1 MDNSEKEILESLKNF
16 DTKNL
21 LTKESY
27 AEIFLQGNYYFAYIM
42 NPKQND
48 QIEIYINPSTHGEVS
63 INMLNFFGENLISK
77 ETYFRRNYLNFNFND
92 FEDSAKNIRLMLNKK
107 LNEFN
112 IRLDPNKKTNQNRKN
127 KNQNNINIENE
138 YNIEDK
144 NGKKINIIG
153 YKLYQF
159 LVGYLLDAFFVIEKG
174 LNNRNLDNDNLELLK
189 TILHIIKYVINEVKN
204 NLTKYK
210 TAYFN
215 RKLLISSKIHA
226 ILVSLEPI
234 LFNLSLAYKFN
245 YSNIPE
251 IEFEF
256 IQIANNVYDLV
267 LNVEDKTLIP
277 WPCMQIIMEF
287 ILDEGVKK
295 RIQNY
300 KKYDMFHKFTKIL
313 ENLNETEI
321 KNIRKNSDMREI
333 CKTFVDE
340 MCGPTFDTLV
350 NKSYY
355 CYLLSCLKSQN
366 LENKMNALNDISD
379 IIISIKNDKTQNKIF
394 SDFILQNKIL
404 EIIFAEGIHD
414 QIIKRSINL
423 YVYFAENNLLDD
435 KYIEKIIERQDNKF
449 MKKLLNRIISVFPR
463 EKKDHFFQR
472 LSKGIKFNSKSNDD
486 IEFISELTE
495 ACLKIPAEKNPKEKN
510 LVININNN
518 SNKIEEK
525 NYYGLNMIFDYII
538 KDFDDKIKYEEN
550 NVDFAIDSFKN
561 TIYRSIYLNQLKPD
575 EIFIFIEKILENIKN
590 NNKHNSVVQ
599 SMKLFQYLMDLI
611 KSKKNN
617 NLIVNLKSLD
627 QKYSIILLLIEDLIR
642 YMSLLPENFSEEA
655 IYEGIYPHSINIETR
670 LKLIFYFFKKSS
682 NNYGLNL
689 SEKKYIEKLF
699 QIFSSDRYKKD
710 LNKFYDIFSKNINE
724 IDDKILSDFFVYL
737 LQEKSGLDI
746 KTINNKESINFIIK
760 IFTSININKKSIYHD
775 GRNIRVDG
783 SVPIEGFD
791 MLFDL
796 LTQNSNNEVQNSISE
811 LLCTICISFKDYSK
825 EEVIQNYWKKYYNK
839 IMPYL
844 DNIKK
849 SHDKIA
855 FNGIIKLLNKIY
867 SFTCNPYGKIP
878 QKNDYHSSQ
887 GEFKTYRFERIGV
900 KTKEKEYRLKAGIYD
915 TILEIRWKLGYYY
928 DIPINNVAF
937 VGLDNKVYTLNNDF
951 DIFIKVFN
959 DQKYFGEKCVSIKV
973 KQEPFEF
980 VKIKDNPKDFI
991 EKNENLYN
999 ILIDN
1004 LKIDIKNGLNVDEV
1018 ENKQKIWNIIS
1029 KLPKNYFF
1037 LNNLKQF
1044 GLNKDNN
1051 NTNNDLGYFIDIK
1064 EIYILTYS
1072 LQCLYYF
1079 LFEKKINNEIIS
1091 NKNDYLNY
1099 FINVYSGDK
1108 YILES
1113 LLYIEIDKENCYP
1126 IKIECLTIMINIL
1139 QEFIKNKL
1147 TKEKID
1153 KNLSNGNTYELVIKK
1168 LSDIISELLELNYTK
1183 YNNYLNKFKDD
1194 VIIIKA
1200 QDAKNNNDN
1209 INNTIAKLIENI
1221 FDFIEEIS
1229 KGRNPYMLYMF
1240 NNTQLFKKIF
1250 VVDYIQSEAD
1260 ESRKVIEDYL
1270 TKNYGKN
1277 NEYIK
1282 KYLEIILTVEIFNY
1296 LVKNNSAWKYFQ
1308 VISSIMKK
1316 YEENLNKNNILGDKE
1331 NNENKNDSQYY
1342 IQSKQII
1349 DIILDYILTECEKDE
1364 TNEED
1369 LGEKEAKISKQNKE
1383 HFKEGILL
1391 FLSDLIKL
1399 NQKELVQYIL
1409 NKVNILDLFINKCL
1423 LRKCIENP
1431 LETKNPFCL
1440 TNQSQNPVYNLLIII
1455 LKNIQD
1461 EELYNKIIDALN
1473 QLHQK
1478 GFWKTYNHKNWE
1490 LDSKEMQKGKYIG
1503 LQNMSST
1510 CYLNS
1515 IIQQLYMIPMLR
1527 ESILKIYNSSK
1538 ENILYELQLLF
1549 AALKIYEFAYYDPRS
1564 FVVANKLNFYEQMD
1578 ADEFY
1583 GTLIDKIENDIKTL
1597 YSNPASTPK
1606 PGLITKTPDPKNENY
1621 KYKNI
1626 FNYFFGIEVSDELKF
1641 VDCNHKRNN
1650 KFFYN
1655 SIQLEIKA
1663 FDNIYDSL
1671 KNYFKTEI
1679 MDGDNKINCEICKI
1693 KRTCH
1698 KHLIFKS
1705 LPNIFVVILKRFEF
1719 DYNTM
1724 LKYKLNK
1731 YFEFPFKLDMKE
1743 YLIENHT
1750 ETNTE
1755 YELTGITIH
1764 YGVADFGHY
1773 YDLIKGPDGK
1783 WYKFNDI
1790 SVSEFKEED
1799 IPREAYGEKEIFE
1812 EDSSKEKESGKNNA
1826 YILFYRKTDFDQS
1839 HIDKKMK
1846 NELAL
1851 PPYSK
1856 YSNINDDLKK
1866 EINFKLYKSWTMKN
1880 IASPVYQNFVISL
1893 IKFDIAKI
1901 KEPKAE
1907 KNFIILLHKLKEEK
1921 YIKENISININIKE
1935 KDKEKYHNQKL
1946 FEFALRYY
1954 FCVYLRIA
1962 KRYRDDKRDELFKQM
1977 ILYYL
1982 LTDIRR
1988 AKYFLEEFSNNEV
2001 IDEYLIYCQNPE
2013 SIKACL
2019 SLIIDSY
2026 KYVYSETLSN
2036 VNDSFAKDF
2045 LDTYIIYID
2054 THIRQVSMEAIR
2066 YLFLNLL
2073 EVGGNRF
2080 IKYLEKKSFDKW
2092 LKTFYGNEKK
2102 VYKNII
2108 NTDIYPILKSEHC
2121 ILSVKNNNNKE
2132 LLEKDSDL
2140 TEQQFLKN
2148 LNENITPNT
2157 NLIKRLMSMFDV

>member
-1 MDNSEKEILESLKNF
+1 MDNSEQEILESLKNF

-27 AEIFLQGNYYFAYIM
+27 VEIFLQGNYYFAYIM
-42 NPKQND
+42 NQKQND
-48 QIEIYINPSTHGEVS
+48 QIEIYINPSTHGDVS

-77 ETYFRRNYLNFNFND
+77 ETYIRRNYVNLNFDNY
-92 FEDSAKNIRLMLNKK
+92 EDSAKHIKLMLNRK
-107 LNEFN
+107 LNELN
-112 IRLDPNKKTNQNRKN
+112 IRLDPNKKTNQYKKN
-127 KNQNNINIENE
+127 KNSNNNAGFGEE
-138 YNIEDK
+138 YFVEDK

-159 LVGYLLDAFFVIEKG
+159 LVGDLLDAFFVIEKG
-174 LNNRNLDNDNLELLK
+174 LNTRNLDNDNLELLK
-189 TILHIIKYVINEVKN
+189 TILLIIKYLITEVKN
-204 NLTKYK
+204 NLSKYK

-215 RKLLISSKIHA
+215 RKLLITSKIHA

-234 LFNLSLAYKFN
+234 LFNLSFTYKYN
-245 YSNIPE
+245 YSNIAE
-251 IEFEF
+251 IEFEYV
-256 IQIANNVYDLV
+256 QIANYVYELV
-267 LNVEDKTLIP
+267 LSIEEKTLIP
-277 WPCMQIIMEF
+277 WPCMEIIMEF
-287 ILDEGVKK
+287 ILNEGVKK
-295 RIQNY
+295 RLQNY
-300 KKYDMFHKFTKIL
+300 KKFDIFHKFTKIL
-313 ENLNETEI
+313 ENLNEKEI
-321 KNIRKNSDMREI
+321 KNIRKSSDMREI
-333 CKTFVDE
+333 CKTFIDE
-340 MCGPTFDTLV
+340 MCGPTFESLV

-355 CYLLSCLKSQN
+355 SYLLSCLKSQN

-379 IIISIKNDKTQNKIF
+379 IIISIKNEKTQHKIF
-394 SDFILQNKIL
+394 SDFIIQNKIL

-414 QIIKRSINL
+414 EIIKRSINL
-423 YVYFAENNLLDD
+423 YVDFAENNLLDD
-435 KYIEKIIERQDNKF
+435 KYIEEIIKRQDNKF
-449 MKKLLNRIISVFPR
+449 MKKLLNRIISVFPK

-472 LSKGIKFNSKSNDD
+472 LSKGIIFNNKSNND

-495 ACLKIPAEKNPKEKN
+495 ACLKIPTEKNPKEKN
-510 LVININNN
+510 VVININNN
-518 SNKIEEK
+518 HNKIDEK
-525 NYYGLNMIFDYII
+525 NFYGLNMIFDYII

-561 TIYRSIYLNQLKPD
+561 TIYRALYLNQLKPD
-575 EIFIFIEKILENIKN
+575 EVFIFIEKILENIKN

-599 SMKLFQYLMDLI
+599 SMKLFQYLMDVI

-617 NLIVNLKSLD
+617 NNLNVNLKSLD
-627 QKYSIILLLIEDLIR
+627 QKYNIILLLIEDLIR
-642 YMSLLPENFSEEA
+642 YMSLLPENFSDEK
-655 IYEGIYPHSINIETR
+655 IYEGIYPHSINIEQR

-682 NNYGLNL
+682 GNYGLNL
-689 SEKKYIEKLF
+689 SDKKYIEKLF
-699 QIFSSDRYKKD
+699 KIFSSDKYKKD
-710 LNKFYDIFSKNINE
+710 LNKFYEIFSKNINE
-724 IDDKILSDFFVYL
+724 IDDKILSDFFAYL
-737 LQEKSGLDI
+737 LQDKSELDI

-775 GRNIRVDG
+775 GRTIRVDG
-783 SVPIEGFD
+783 AVPIEGFD

-796 LTQNSNNEVQNSISE
+796 LTQNPNNEVQNSISE

-825 EEVIQNYWKKYYNK
+825 EEIIQNYWKKYYNK
-839 IMPYL
+839 IIPYL

-849 SHDKIA
+849 SHDKVA

-867 SFTCNPYGKIP
+867 SFTCNPYGKMP
-878 QKNDYHSSQ
+878 QKNDFHSPQ
-887 GEFKTYRFERIGV
+887 GEFKTYRFEKIGV
-900 KTKEKEYRLKAGIYD
+900 KTKEKEYRLRAGMND
-915 TILEIRWKLGYYY
+915 TILELRWKLGYYY
-928 DIPINNVAF
+928 DIPINNVTF
-937 VGLDNKVYTLNNDF
+937 IGFDNKVYNLNNDF

-959 DQKYFGEKCVSIKV
+959 DQKYFGEKNVSVKV
-973 KQEPFEF
+973 KNEPFEF
-980 VKIKDNPKDFI
+980 LKIRDNPKDFI

-1004 LKIDIKNGLNVDEV
+1004 LKIDSKNGLNDVEN

-1044 GLNKDNN
+1044 GVNKDNN
-1051 NTNNDLGYFIDIK
+1051 NNNDLCSFININ

-1079 LFEKKINNEIIS
+1079 LFEKKINNEIIKD
-1091 NKNDYLNY
+1091 KNDYLNN

-1113 LLYIEIDKENCYP
+1113 LLKIEIDKENCYP
-1126 IKIECLTIMINIL
+1126 IKIECLTIVINIL
-1139 QEFIKNKL
+1139 QEFMKNRL
-1147 TKEKID
+1147 TKEKIE
-1153 KNLSNGNTYELVIKK
+1153 KNLSNGNTYELIIKK
-1168 LSDIISELLELNYTK
+1168 LSDIISELLELNYSK
-1183 YNNYLNKFKDD
+1183 YNNNLNKFKDD
-1194 VIIIKA
+1194 VIIIKTP
-1200 QDAKNNNDN
+1200 DVKNNDNDN
-1209 INNTIAKLIENI
+1209 INKTIAKLIENI

-1229 KGRNPYMLYMF
+1229 KGRDPYMLYMF
-1240 NNTQLFKKIF
+1240 KNTQLFKKIF

-1270 TKNYGKN
+1270 IKNYGKN

-1316 YEENLNKNNILGDKE
+1316 YEENLTKNNILGDKDNSE
-1331 NNENKNDSQYY
+1331 KKIDSQYY

-1409 NKVNILDLFINKCL
+1409 NKVNIFDLFINKCL

-1461 EELYNKIIDALN
+1461 NELYNKIIDTLN
-1473 QLHQK
+1473 KLHQK

-1515 IIQQLYMIPMLR
+1515 IIQQLFMIPMLR
-1527 ESILKIYNSSK
+1527 ESILKINNSSK

-1549 AALKIYEFAYYDPRS
+1549 SALKIYEFAYYDPRS

-1597 YSNPASTPK
+1597 YSNPPSNQK
-1606 PGLITKTPDPKNENY
+1606 SGLIPKSPDTKNENY

-1641 VDCNHKRNN
+1641 VDCNHKRSN
-1650 KFFYN
+1650 KFCYN

-1663 FDNIYDSL
+1663 FDNIHDSL

-1731 YFEFPFKLDMKE
+1731 YFEFPFKLDMKD

-1773 YDLIKGPDGK
+1773 YDLIKGNDGK

-1826 YILFYRKTDFDQS
+1826 YILFYRKTDFDIN

-1856 YSNINDDLKK
+1856 YSNINDDLMK

-1901 KEPKAE
+1901 KEPKVE
-1907 KNFIILLHKLKEEK
+1907 KSFITLLYKLKEEK
-1921 YIKENISININIKE
+1921 YIKENVSININNKE
-1935 KDKEKYHNQKL
+1935 KEKYHNQKL

-1954 FCVYLRIA
+1954 FCVYLRIS
-1962 KRYRDDKRDELFKQM
+1962 KRCRDEKRDELFKQM

-2001 IDEYLIYCQNPE
+2001 IDEYLIYCPNGE

-2019 SLIIDSY
+2019 SLIIDTY
-2026 KYVYSETLSN
+2026 KYVYNETLAN
-2036 VNDSFAKDF
+2036 VNDSFVKDF

-2054 THIRQVSMEAIR
+2054 THIRQISMEAIK
-2066 YLFLNLL
+2066 YLFLHLL
-2073 EVGGNRF
+2073 DTGGVKF
-2080 IKYLEKKSFDKW
+2080 VKYLEKKSFDKW
-2092 LKTFYGNEKK
+2092 LRTFYGNEKK

-2140 TEQQFLKN
+2140 YEQQFLKN
-2148 LNENITPNT
+2148 LHDNNTPNT
-2157 NLIKRLMSMFDV
+2157 NLIKKLINIFFE